1 MCGIAGYFGKKILVR
16 NRSHEKKIISIMR
29 SRGPDGEGT
38 YEDNEKN
45 NSHLKLF
52 HTRLSIIDP
61 LKRSHQPFKDNEG
74 VLTFNGMI
82 YNFIPIREKLKKIG
96 IRFFTNSDTEVL
108 LKFLNLYGSERI
120 NELEGMWSFAYYN
133 FKKKKLILCRDRFG
147 EKPLYIYKNNYNFVF
162 GSSVDY
168 ILNITNINHKIDK
181 KQIELYLKNGFRSL
195 FYNEKAKSFFKDI
208 YTLEPGH
215 YYEINRN
222 LKIKKR
228 EYWHPKNIKI
238 SDQKNY
244 FKEVKKLKKIYRETV
259 MERTQADFPVACLL
273 SGGIDS
279 GSIACSISQ
288 KKNSRMHYFSAFTKD
303 KNYDE
308 SSLIKKIV
316 QKKKIKHSFVK
327 VKRDNTKNLKI
338 INNIINKTGN
348 LVPTASW
355 LLFSYIC
362 EIIKKKKFKVVL
374 TGTGGDEIFAGYYA
388 HHLHFLQ
395 SLKVEKKEK
404 SFKKNYNKWMK
415 FITPFLRNK
424 NLKDFD
430 FYTKNYKK
438 IDQSKF
444 EYLSISKYFKN
455 YDYQKIFEK
464 RFMKDYFKNELY
476 KEIFFSS
483 LPPQIFATDSI
494 SMYHNIESRLPLL
507 SKRLYDLSFS
517 YPNNF
522 LIKNAYN
529 KAIFRDSLKTL
540 MPGEVLKKR
549 EKVGFFKNI
558 DEFFNL
564 RSKNFQKIL
573 LENKFV
579 NSFLNISKF
588 KNMLIKTNKSN
599 QECHLIFSVI
609 NLVLFLRKYKKY
621 I

>member
-29 SRGPDGEGT
+29 SRGPDGEGI

-228 EYWHPKNIKI
+228 GYWHPKNIKI

-362 EIIKKKKFKVVL
+362 ENIKKKKFKVVL

-404 SFKKNYNKWMK
+404 SFRKNYSKWMK

-424 NLKDFD
+424 KLKDFD

-579 NSFLNISKF
+579 NSFLDISKF

>member
-308 SSLIKKIV
+308 SSLIKKI
-316 QKKKIKHSFVK
+316 
-327 VKRDNTKNLKI
+327 
-338 INNIINKTGN
+338 
-348 LVPTASW
+348 
-355 LLFSYIC
+355 
-362 EIIKKKKFKVVL
+362 EKKKK
-374 TGTGGDEIFAGYYA
+374 
-388 HHLHFLQ
+388 
-395 SLKVEKKEK
+395 
-404 SFKKNYNKWMK
+404 N
-415 FITPFLRNK
+415 
-424 NLKDFD
+424 
-430 FYTKNYKK
+430 
-438 IDQSKF
+438 
-444 EYLSISKYFKN
+444 
-455 YDYQKIFEK
+455 
-464 RFMKDYFKNELY
+464 
-476 KEIFFSS
+476 
-483 LPPQIFATDSI
+483 
-494 SMYHNIESRLPLL
+494 
-507 SKRLYDLSFS
+507 
-517 YPNNF
+517 
-522 LIKNAYN
+522 
-529 KAIFRDSLKTL
+529 
-540 MPGEVLKKR
+540 
-549 EKVGFFKNI
+549 
-558 DEFFNL
+558 
-564 RSKNFQKIL
+564 
-573 LENKFV
+573 
-579 NSFLNISKF
+579 
-588 KNMLIKTNKSN
+588 
-599 QECHLIFSVI
+599 
-609 NLVLFLRKYKKY
+609 
-621 I
+621 